1 VFVIRTLLHRVI
13 LVLVAVGAC
22 FGLAKALGPWAALA
36 IWSSA
41 AALGCGVG
49 TVLLRTSAVGRVTWK
64 NRVAGYLIPWC
75 GRINRGRLWPIPVV
89 SGAVWVFLG
98 GATILVTS
106 LPHEDPPVGDIWR
119 VRLLAAWV
127 VDGGAFLFLLGG
139 LVQSFPWDSRGARFL
154 LKAAAVVLAIIV
166 GGLLLFVSGHTRTA
180 VLVAGGPPLVLG
192 SIFLSFFGLLLLFGR
207 NARWN

>member
-1 VFVIRTLLHRVI
+1 MIRTLLHRVI

-22 FGLAKALGPWAALA
+22 FGLAKALGAWSALA

-41 AALGCGVG
+41 AAFGCVVG
-49 TVLLRTSAVGRVTWK
+49 TVLLRTSAIGRITWK
-64 NRVAGYLIPWC
+64 NRVAAYLIPWC

-89 SGAVWVFLG
+89 SWVVWVLLG

-106 LPHEDPPVGDIWR
+106 LPDEDPPVGDLWR
-119 VRLLAAWV
+119 VLLLAAWV
-127 VDGGAFLFLLGG
+127 ADGGAFLYLLGG
-139 LVQSFPWDSRGARFL
+139 LAQSFPWDSRGARFL
-154 LKAAAVVLAIIV
+154 LKAAAAVLAVTV
-166 GGLLLFVSGHTRTA
+166 GGLLLFVSGHTRWA

-192 SIFLSFFGLLLLFGR
+192 GIFGLFFGLLLLFGR